1 MDLLLVIDLQNQ
13 FINENTK
20 SSIKDIENLI
30 NTNKYS
36 NVVFTRF
43 INSKINPTYTRLN
56 WKGCMDEE
64 STKVCID
71 TKDYKVIN
79 KGTYSSY
86 NEELE
91 NYIKGNNIG
100 KIYLCGIDIDC
111 CVLATALDLFDKNY
125 DIYVLKDYVYCMKGE
140 NLKNNALDILKRNIG
155 KNYII

>member
-1 MDLLLVIDLQNQ
+1 MDLLLVVDLQNQ

-20 SSIKDIENLI
+20 ASIKDIENLI

-36 NVVFTRF
+36 KIVFTKF
-43 INSKINPTYTRLN
+43 VNSTTNPTYIKLN

-64 STKVCID
+64 SIKICID
-71 TKDYKVIN
+71 TKENKVIS

-86 NEELE
+86 NEELKK
-91 NYIKGNNIG
+91 YIKDNNIN
-100 KIYLCGIDIDC
+100 KIYVCGIDIDC
-111 CVLATALDLFDKNY
+111 CVLATALDLFDENY
-125 DIYVLKDYVYCMKGE
+125 NVYVLKDYVYCMKGE